1 MAGPYEDPMG
11 GQMPANPGGGGLPG
25 QPRNPATGGYP
36 SRDIAPSPLQPGQ
49 MANPDLYARSRQNQQ
64 WQDMMRRQRFG
75 GMVGGPGMWGGGMPM
90 PRGPVD
96 PGFNIGGTPYVA
108 PTFDSP
114 DAAGNPAQ
122 KAADI
127 ARYKA
132 GIRGSAGQTAS
143 AMNGGGMTDAYHDT
157 RAPDWMDPTR
167 AAQMQARVSNRVMR
181 DAMPDMGRPDPNMP
195 RRGSDGMVESPW
207 QDDTGTWHGPGSGVS
222 KYPGGMP
229 GPIDAPR
236 GPGIPPWF
244 GGPTG
249 GLFGPPQWGGGGAT
263 PPGGAKPGGPG
274 GQMQPGQLAP
284 NLDYSTRYAQR
295 QQTGAPPQSA
305 QAPQPAQSGAQPE
318 PGVYP
323 A

>member
-49 MANPDLYARSRQNQQ
+49 MANADLYARSRQNQQ

-96 PGFNIGGTPYVA
+96 PGFDIGGTPYVA

-127 ARYKA
+127 ARFK
-132 GIRGSAGQTAS
+132 GGVRGSAGQTAS

-195 RRGSDGMVESPW
+195 RRGSDGMVEQPW

-229 GPIDAPR
+229 MPLPAP
-236 GPGIPPWF
+236 W
-244 GGPTG
+244 
-249 GLFGPPQWGGGGAT
+249 LNGPPQWGGGGGYGGYPGAGGGAT
-263 PPGGAKPGGPG
+263 PPGDAKPGGPPG
-274 GQMQPGQLAP
+274 QPGQPGQMAP
-284 NLDYSTRYAQR
+284 NLDYQTRQAQYAQ
-295 QQTGAPPQSA
+295 QA
-305 QAPQPAQSGAQPE
+305 QPGAQPE
-318 PGVYP
+318 PAVYP